1 MNLRPF
7 KIDIP
12 EREIFELKQR
22 LSATRLPEKETVDD
36 WSQGVPRAYLA
47 ELCSYWI
54 DDYDW
59 YETQGR
65 LNRINQGLF
74 RIEGIDIHYVEVKS
88 KCDGAKPLLLTHGW
102 PGSFWSL
109 KR

>member
-47 ELCSYWI
+47 ELCSYWVDI
-54 DDYDW
+54 MTGMRHKADS
-59 YETQGR
+59 
-65 LNRINQGLF
+65 
-74 RIEGIDIHYVEVKS
+74 IELIKASFVS
-88 KCDGAKPLLLTHGW
+88 KALICTT
-102 PGSFWSL
+102 L
-109 KR
+109 K

>member
-47 ELCSYWI
+47 ELCLYWV

-88 KCDGAKPLLLTHGW
+88 NCDGAKPLLLTL
-102 PGSFWSL
+102 SL
-109 KR
+109 IHI